1 VAELDPLYSKRTIEL
16 GGRKIV
22 VVHEVGS
29 AIPKK
34 LAPDE
39 RKARREDNKKMKSIR
54 QKVRKRRKHGR

>member
-1 VAELDPLYSKRTIEL
+1 
-16 GGRKIV
+16 V